1 MTENT
6 VIRNCTF
13 AFKCEAKWEQLEILD
28 FDNIRFC
35 NICQKE
41 VYFCHDDD
49 ELIQNIHLNRCVAI
63 NRVTTIEMGYFA
75 PEKLNNSVE

>member
-28 FDNIRFC
+28 FDSIRFC
-35 NICQKE
+35 NGCQKE
-41 VYFCHDDD
+41 VYFCYDDQ
-49 ELIQNIHLNRCVAI
+49 ELISNIHLNRCVAI
-63 NRVTTIEMGYFA
+63 DRISVIEMGYFA
-75 PEKLNNSVE
+75 PEKVK

>member
-1 MTENT
+1 MSENIT
-6 VIRNCTF
+6 IRNCTF
-13 AFKCEAKWEQLEILD
+13 AFKCEAKWDCLEMLE

-41 VYFCHDDD
+41 VHFCDDDD
-49 ELIQNIHLNRCVAI
+49 ELIQNIHLNRCIAI

-75 PEKLNNSVE
+75 PENNSVE

>member
-1 MTENT
+1 MSENII
-6 VIRNCTF
+6 IRNCTF
-13 AFKCEAKWEQLEILD
+13 AFKCEAKWDCLEMLE

-41 VYFCHDDD
+41 VHFCDDDD
-49 ELIQNIHLNRCVAI
+49 ELIQNIHLNRCIAI

-75 PEKLNNSVE
+75 PENNSVE